1 MSDAFVVRKGGAG
14 SAIKNAKL
22 TSGYALEKD
31 LDPNLFVDYAYAK
44 PEERLFT
51 AIPYTSNT
59 NPNEF
64 QIQNYVLDAEKNP
77 FIYCNFTGD
86 KNTSYPYAVI
96 IKKGSNGSVTVGTP
110 IQLGDVSID
119 YRVGVYLYPYGD
131 NEDFIVTYGGS
142 AGNKPYKQRVLRVEG
157 MLISL
162 GEVLEH
168 TDYTAAYMIGYENFH
183 MDFINSNVF
192 ITIRSGMEGSTTN
205 IYAELMRVDD
215 MTISF
220 ITVKSDNGTVQRVI
234 TRLTYSANSYGQ
246 HAYAQISARYYMI
259 MFTHQGGY
267 PCIVLGVMVNEDL
280 NAIEVSD
287 ELTISNGESSTEYY
301 RSLIPIGN
309 RKIIATYAGGAS
321 SSAYFL
327 KATLLEI
334 NLLTIK
340 KGLTIQLTSEAYANP
355 IENNRYPIVK
365 KLSEHDF
372 ALIASTS
379 TYPVATFAFTYIEP
393 EFLLPGRL
401 AHICLITHFL
411 NVPVLQ
417 ETIS

>member
-64 QIQNYVLDAEKNP
+64 QIQNYVLDAERTL

-168 TDYTAAYMIGYENFH
+168 TDYTAAYMIG
-183 MDFINSNVF
+183 
-192 ITIRSGMEGSTTN
+192 
-205 IYAELMRVDD
+205 
-215 MTISF
+215 
-220 ITVKSDNGTVQRVI
+220 
-234 TRLTYSANSYGQ
+234 
-246 HAYAQISARYYMI
+246 
-259 MFTHQGGY
+259 
-267 PCIVLGVMVNEDL
+267 
-280 NAIEVSD
+280 
-287 ELTISNGESSTEYY
+287 
-301 RSLIPIGN
+301 
-309 RKIIATYAGGAS
+309 
-321 SSAYFL
+321 
-327 KATLLEI
+327 
-334 NLLTIK
+334 
-340 KGLTIQLTSEAYANP
+340 
-355 IENNRYPIVK
+355 
-365 KLSEHDF
+365 
-372 ALIASTS
+372 
-379 TYPVATFAFTYIEP
+379 
-393 EFLLPGRL
+393 
-401 AHICLITHFL
+401 
-411 NVPVLQ
+411 
-417 ETIS
+417 